1 MRNNPIRKEKMENLK
16 KASSLPFKK
25 RLVFYWDFF
34 KFYLLALAV
43 VAVIAFILIKQIFF
57 APEVILNGYII
68 NRSDKPVCSD
78 EEFISSFPLYSKI
91 DTKKQKIYFSSDML
105 LSDANYESSAK
116 LIAAAATGETDFI
129 ICNENTFNTL
139 SQMSLLESID
149 NNPELKNKYESRF
162 ITYDHTKNDTDEDD
176 SLGVKTYGIDVSDS
190 DVLNSFNAFRD
201 DDKVY
206 LCIGT
211 NSETDDTVLSFI
223 NWICPVQ

>member
-1 MRNNPIRKEKMENLK
+1 MGEHPVRKEKLENLK

-34 KFYLLALAV
+34 KFYLLALV
-43 VAVIAFILIKQIFF
+43 VVCVIGFILIKQIFF
-57 APEVILNGYII
+57 APEIILNGYIV
-68 NRSDKPVCSD
+68 NRSDKPACSD
-78 EEFISSFPLYSKI
+78 EEFIASFPLYQTI

-116 LIAAAATGETDFI
+116 LIASAATGEIDFI

-149 NNPELKNKYESRF
+149 NNNELKNKYESRF
-162 ITYDHTKNDTDEDD
+162 MTYDYTKNDTDEDD
-176 SLGVKTYGIDVSDS
+176 FLGVKTYGIDVSDS
-190 DVLNSFNAFRD
+190 AVLSSFNAFKD

-211 NSETDDTVLSFI
+211 NSEIDDTVLSFI